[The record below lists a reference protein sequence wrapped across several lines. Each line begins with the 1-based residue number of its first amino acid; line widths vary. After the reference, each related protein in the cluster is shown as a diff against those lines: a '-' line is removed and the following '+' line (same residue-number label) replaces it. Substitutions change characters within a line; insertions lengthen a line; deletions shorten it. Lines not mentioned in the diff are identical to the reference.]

1 MKKLQKLGLKKNFKT
16 NICVIGVGYVGLPL
30 VINLAKSY
38 KVTAY
43 DKNYSRI
50 KELQNG
56 YDRNLDLDKRKIINK
71 EIQFT
76 NNYNDLVKSKV
87 FIITLPTPLN
97 KQKKPDISLVVNAT
111 KDLAKILK
119 KGDLIIFE
127 STFYPGTINDEL
139 IPILENKSKLKFKTD
154 FYVGYSPER
163 INPGDKIHTFDN
175 VKKII
180 AADDNFSRKM
190 IKKIYGKIVKAGVYE
205 ASSIKVAE
213 LSKLLENTQRFIN
226 IALINEISS
235 LCHKM
240 KLQTKEVVD
249 VASTKWNFMK
259 FLPGFVGG
267 HCVAVDPLYLSYKQR
282 KLGLSSKLINISEKI
297 NNNKHKQVAKIIKN
311 NLETL
316 KKKKIL
322 ILGATFKENCPD
334 IRNSGSLDLIKAL
347 NKEGNTPNLHDPYFN
362 KKLINKKENLKFKY
376 IYNLKPLNYDCII
389 IAVGHDYYKKL
400 GIDKIK
406 RISKNKKCFILDL
419 KSLFNKRSV
428 NFQL

>member
-1 MKKLQKLGLKKNFKT
+1 M
-16 NICVIGVGYVGLPL
+16 GLPL

-71 EIQFT
+71 EIKFT

-259 FLPGFVGG
+259 FLPGLLV
-267 HCVAVDPLYLSYKQR
+267 VIVLQ
-282 KLGLSSKLINISEKI
+282 
-297 NNNKHKQVAKIIKN
+297 
-311 NLETL
+311 
-316 KKKKIL
+316 L
-322 ILGATFKENCPD
+322 ILFICP
-334 IRNSGSLDLIKAL
+334 I
-347 NKEGNTPNLHDPYFN
+347 T
-362 KKLINKKENLKFKY
+362 ENLVY
-376 IYNLKPLNYDCII
+376 
-389 IAVGHDYYKKL
+389 HQ
-400 GIDKIK
+400 
-406 RISKNKKCFILDL
+406 S
-419 KSLFNKRSV
+419 
-428 NFQL
+428 

>member
-127 STFYPGTINDEL
+127 STF
-139 IPILENKSKLKFKTD
+139 
-154 FYVGYSPER
+154 
-163 INPGDKIHTFDN
+163 
-175 VKKII
+175 
-180 AADDNFSRKM
+180 
-190 IKKIYGKIVKAGVYE
+190 
-205 ASSIKVAE
+205 
-213 LSKLLENTQRFIN
+213 TQ
-226 IALINEISS
+226 A
-235 LCHKM
+235 
-240 KLQTKEVVD
+240 Q
-249 VASTKWNFMK
+249 
-259 FLPGFVGG
+259 
-267 HCVAVDPLYLSYKQR
+267 
-282 KLGLSSKLINISEKI
+282 
-297 NNNKHKQVAKIIKN
+297 
-311 NLETL
+311 
-316 KKKKIL
+316 
-322 ILGATFKENCPD
+322 
-334 IRNSGSLDLIKAL
+334 
-347 NKEGNTPNLHDPYFN
+347 
-362 KKLINKKENLKFKY
+362 
-376 IYNLKPLNYDCII
+376 
-389 IAVGHDYYKKL
+389 
-400 GIDKIK
+400 
-406 RISKNKKCFILDL
+406 
-419 KSLFNKRSV
+419 
-428 NFQL
+428 

>member
-1 MKKLQKLGLKKNFKT
+1 MKKPQKLGLKKNFKT

-282 KLGLSSKLINISEKI
+282 KLGLS
-297 NNNKHKQVAKIIKN
+297 
-311 NLETL
+311 
-316 KKKKIL
+316 
-322 ILGATFKENCPD
+322 
-334 IRNSGSLDLIKAL
+334 
-347 NKEGNTPNLHDPYFN
+347 
-362 KKLINKKENLKFKY
+362 
-376 IYNLKPLNYDCII
+376 
-389 IAVGHDYYKKL
+389 
-400 GIDKIK
+400 
-406 RISKNKKCFILDL
+406 
-419 KSLFNKRSV
+419 
-428 NFQL
+428 